1 MLKIKRLLIES
12 IICLSLTSI
21 AFCYR
26 NEIGEGFVYS
36 YQRILPGHSK
46 PAPDNDSK
54 SISMQAILQLQQ
66 QAQLIQNP
74 APVNNETNDSEKLQT
89 LNDALHELESAED
102 EYDREIAVM
111 ALGEFTDV
119 AAKQGMITAL
129 HDTSKLV
136 TTQAIR
142 QINHWQDSADRTELL
157 LLALENMDDEIVE
170 QTLRT
175 ITVVEDKRLIA
186 RIKQFRKHRN
196 PDIRDAAQLA
206 LNLAP

>member
-1 MLKIKRLLIES
+1 MSKIKRLFIET
-12 IICLSLTSI
+12 IICLSLTGI
-21 AFCYR
+21 ALCYR

-46 PAPDNDSK
+46 PAADNDSN
-54 SISMQAILQLQQ
+54 SIKMRANLQLQQ
-66 QAQLIQNP
+66 QAQLILNP
-74 APVNNETNDSEKLQT
+74 APVNNETSDNEKLEI

-111 ALGEFTDV
+111 TLGDYTDV

-136 TTQAIR
+136 TTQAVR
-142 QINHWQDSADRTELL
+142 QINHWQNPADRTELL

-175 ITVVEDKRLIA
+175 ITMVEDKRLIA
-186 RIKQFRKHRN
+186 RIKQLRKHRN